1 VVVQFV
7 PALRA
12 AAACG
17 RSAVG
22 NTLCKTAQQGANMSK
37 PEQKRKVMDCRLYP
51 SEKNCSLTI
60 SGTEEEVLNVAVRH
74 AVQEHGHENS
84 PQLRQELKALLK
96 DE

>member
-1 VVVQFV
+1 M
-7 PALRA
+7 
-12 AAACG
+12 G
-17 RSAVG
+17 Y
-22 NTLCKTAQQGANMSK
+22 TLCETAQRGANMSK
-37 PEQKRKVMDCRLYP
+37 PGQKRKVMDCRLYP